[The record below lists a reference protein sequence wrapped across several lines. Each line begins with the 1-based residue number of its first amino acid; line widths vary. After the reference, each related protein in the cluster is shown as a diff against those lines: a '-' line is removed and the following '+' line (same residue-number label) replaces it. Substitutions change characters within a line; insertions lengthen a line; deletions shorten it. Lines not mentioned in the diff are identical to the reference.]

1 MRVLLENLEASFVV
15 VASINFDIVV
25 DVFVV
30 VVVVCV
36 VVVALLVVPDH
47 IIFSCAQ

>member
-30 VVVVCV
+30 VVV
-36 VVVALLVVPDH
+36 PDH